1 MKIFIIS
8 DEIRE
13 NHQEFKNQKWICDLL
28 KEEFIHQFPNETTIN
43 ISEATIIWYLA
54 PWNYRFTPNECSRD
68 SWLQMLKKKQVI
80 FTQHHIDDDKYKNGQ
95 LDAQFEFMKTYGN
108 HFHTICDKTYTA
120 LSNIFETKNN
130 ISVKK
135 LWINDENFYNI
146 QNKSM
151 LRQQFNFSPNAYL
164 VGSFQKDTEGKTN
177 LPKWSKGPDLFI
189 EIVKNMYEKNNKL
202 EVVLSGLRREY
213 IIDELTKLNI
223 PYHYFNMITIDEL
236 NKLYNSLDLYIVSS
250 RCEGGPRAI
259 VECGLTKTPI
269 ISTKVGIAPELMDE
283 KALFDYENIMSYK
296 EAQPNSETLSRNTL
310 NIASKEYM
318 MEFRNYIIHNEE
330 CYKKHIFVGTTAVNR
345 SDLHNENI
353 EGWFNYINSIDKNKY
368 EIEWVINVD
377 FIEKLEESVSTTKDN
392 FRRLIKDND
401 IKLTLLN
408 NDEKHGNF
416 LRACKRI
423 SSYIETQ
430 VMEKFLN
437 YDDVIIIWLE
447 DDWKLSQQNIPL
459 ERLIEQYMS
468 NLTYINLS
476 FIRNNYIHAL
486 APSIISYPLWSK
498 IHLEAWKQQNEH
510 IDPEHCI
517 GAYYKKTFGDYDD
530 IVNITLINQYKKHD
544 ESFFQHKMFNFDT
557 SYYTY
562 DIQNES
568 NFILDKY
575 IENHNV
581 QTFLKDKIAF
591 IRVTCSSCVDYGRD
605 FMKEYDII
613 KRRVQDD
620 KTKDFYK

>member
-1 MKIFIIS
+1 M
-8 DEIRE
+8 E
-13 NHQEFKNQKWICDLL
+13 
-28 KEEFIHQFPNETTIN
+28 
-43 ISEATIIWYLA
+43 
-54 PWNYRFTPNECSRD
+54 
-68 SWLQMLKKKQVI
+68 
-80 FTQHHIDDDKYKNGQ
+80 
-95 LDAQFEFMKTYGN
+95 
-108 HFHTICDKTYTA
+108 
-120 LSNIFETKNN
+120 
-130 ISVKK
+130 
-135 LWINDENFYNI
+135 
-146 QNKSM
+146 
-151 LRQQFNFSPNAYL
+151 
-164 VGSFQKDTEGKTN
+164 TN

-318 MEFRNYIIHNEE
+318 MEFRNYIIHNAE

-530 IVNITLINQYKKHD
+530 IVNITLINQYKNHD